1 LTTKSRD
8 NLFLLL
14 FISVVLIFLNISVVK
29 KITAD
34 QYKTMNKIRVW
45 SLILVQEIIHLL
57 LNIEEKAKIIKTL
70 PVCEIKIQEK
80 VAPKMINKNLPFVIN
95 TLKIKIGIIFCQVI
109 NKITWVFIKNL
120 IISVN
125 HRWKGGEAIFTIKD
139 VKIIMLI
146 KFTKSLGVA
155 YSTVLK
161 IIAEDILWIIKYFN
175 LLLILSFN
183 LSIGKNLLIETN
195 DIVFISNIL
204 QIINQD
210 LLKILISGVN
220 KTIVKGITKI
230 KITFLLKL
238 QVSSHESHL

>member
-1 LTTKSRD
+1 
-8 NLFLLL
+8 
-14 FISVVLIFLNISVVK
+14 
-29 KITAD
+29 
-34 QYKTMNKIRVW
+34 MNKIRVW

-109 NKITWVFIKNL
+109 NKTTWVFIKNL

-146 KFTKSLGVA
+146 KFIKSLGFA
-155 YSTVLK
+155 YRTVLK

-238 QVSSHESHL
+238 QVSLHESHL